1 MDAVKQIFN
10 SPEHVDA
17 YEEKTRRA
25 NWLGPEILFGL
36 AFRHI
41 NSGEKVLDL
50 GIGTGLISELFH
62 KAGTQVYGM
71 DFSGEMLKVCE
82 KKNIAAELKEHDLRE
97 TPYPYDDNS
106 MDHAVCGGVM
116 HVFKDINMIFKE
128 VSRIVKPGGIFVFTC
143 ANHHASS
150 VKKTSVSFK
159 VSIPYNHDQAEI
171 KMLLDAH
178 GFALL
183 NSLEFFVFMQGDK
196 TQKRAFRAYSAKN
209 NKQ

>member
-17 YEEKTRRA
+17 YEEKTKRA
-25 NWLGPEILFGL
+25 LWMGPEILFGL

-71 DFSGEMLKVCE
+71 DFSSEMLKACE
-82 KKNIAAELKEHDLRE
+82 KKNIAAELNEHDLRE

-116 HVFKDINMIFKE
+116 HIFKNIRMIFKE
-128 VSRIVKPGGIFVFTC
+128 VSRIVKPGGTFAF
-143 ANHHASS
+143 ASGDRHASTAKKSS
-150 VKKTSVSFK
+150 VGMK

-171 KMLLDAH
+171 EMLLDAH

-183 NSLEFFVFMQGDK
+183 NSLEFFVYMQGDK
-196 TQKRAFRAYSAKN
+196 SRKHAYRAYSAKN
-209 NKQ
+209 AGE